1 MTNQRPLPEEIYVR
15 RRVAALVI
23 LLLVVV
29 LVIWGL
35 TAWAKSGDAPE
46 TENATVTQTAESAP
60 VTEPTVPEPS
70 ESTTSSSSSTSSST
84 SSSATATS
92 SGTATSASPTS
103 SVVAKGSC
111 ELKDLQITA
120 ATAQASFPASSEPK
134 FYMEVRNPTDTDCVI
149 DLNSETM
156 RYEVYDM
163 ASNKRVWADTDCYP
177 AVETGTK
184 TFPAGETLT
193 FDATWSGTASQP
205 GQCSNRQSV
214 AAGAYYLHGVIG
226 NNASDAAPFNIT

>member
-35 TAWAKSGDAPE
+35 TAWAKSGGAPE

-70 ESTTSSSSSTSSST
+70 ESTTSSSSSTSSS
-84 SSSATATS
+84 ATATS
-92 SGTATSASPTS
+92 SGTATSASPTT
-103 SVVAKGSC
+103 SVAAKGSC

-163 ASNKRVWADTDCYP
+163 ATNKRVWADTDCYP

-205 GQCSNRQSV
+205 GQCSNRQPV

>member
-35 TAWAKSGDAPE
+35 TAWAKSGSAPE
-46 TENATVTQTAESAP
+46 TENTTVTQTAESAP

-70 ESTTSSSSSTSSST
+70 ESTTSSSSSTSSS
-84 SSSATATS
+84 ATATS
-92 SGTATSASPTS
+92 SGTATSASPTT
-103 SVVAKGSC
+103 SVAAKGSC

-120 ATAQASFPASSEPK
+120 ATAQASFPANSEPK

-163 ASNKRVWADTDCYP
+163 ATNKRVWADTDCYP

-205 GQCSNRQSV
+205 GQCSNRQPV

>member
-35 TAWAKSGDAPE
+35 TAWAKSGGAPE

-70 ESTTSSSSSTSSST
+70 ESTTSSSSSTSSS
-84 SSSATATS
+84 ATATS
-92 SGTATSASPTS
+92 SGTATSASPTT
-103 SVVAKGSC
+103 SVAAKGSC

-120 ATAQASFPASSEPK
+120 ATAQASFPANSEPK

-163 ASNKRVWADTDCYP
+163 ATNKRVWADTDCYP

-205 GQCSNRQSV
+205 GQCSNRQPV

>member
-35 TAWAKSGDAPE
+35 TAWAKSGGAPE

-70 ESTTSSSSSTSSST
+70 ESTTSSSSSTSSS
-84 SSSATATS
+84 ATATS
-92 SGTATSASPTS
+92 SGTATSASPTTS
-103 SVVAKGSC
+103 AAAKGSC

-163 ASNKRVWADTDCYP
+163 ATNKRVWADTDCYP

-205 GQCSNRQSV
+205 GQCSNRQPV

>member
-35 TAWAKSGDAPE
+35 TAWAKSGGAPE

-70 ESTTSSSSSTSSST
+70 ESTTSSSSSTSSS
-84 SSSATATS
+84 ATATS
-92 SGTATSASPTS
+92 SGTATSASPTT
-103 SVVAKGSC
+103 SVAAKGSC

-163 ASNKRVWADTDCYP
+163 ATNKRVWADTDCYP

-193 FDATWSGTASQP
+193 FDATWSGTASQL
-205 GQCSNRQSV
+205 GQCSNRQPV

>member
-35 TAWAKSGDAPE
+35 TAWAKSGGAPE

-70 ESTTSSSSSTSSST
+70 ESTTSSSSSTSSS
-84 SSSATATS
+84 ATATS
-92 SGTATSASPTS
+92 SGTATSASPTT
-103 SVVAKGSC
+103 SVAAKGSC

-149 DLNSETM
+149 DLSSETM

-163 ASNKRVWADTDCYP
+163 ATNKRVWADTDCYP

-205 GQCSNRQSV
+205 GQCSNRQPV

>member
-23 LLLVVV
+23 LLVVVV

-35 TAWAKSGDAPE
+35 TAWAKSGGAPE

-70 ESTTSSSSSTSSST
+70 ESTTSSSSSTSSS
-84 SSSATATS
+84 ATATS
-92 SGTATSASPTS
+92 SGTATSASPTT
-103 SVVAKGSC
+103 SVAAKGSC

-163 ASNKRVWADTDCYP
+163 ATNKRVWADTDCYP

-205 GQCSNRQSV
+205 GQCSNRQPV